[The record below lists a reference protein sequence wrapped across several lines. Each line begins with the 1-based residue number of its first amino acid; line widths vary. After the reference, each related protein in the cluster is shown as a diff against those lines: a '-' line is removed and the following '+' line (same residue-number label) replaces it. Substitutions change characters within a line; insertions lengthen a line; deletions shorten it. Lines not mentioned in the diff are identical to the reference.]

1 MNCNLARAALHFA
14 ILTIDRS
21 YHADT
26 QSKLRVT
33 TQKNVRLNKK
43 RIVIRGK
50 YGGFIKIVEKK
61 NFLQGILTEHGYI
74 NWWVIDRIELIPS
87 NYFLLINPKEKKIGE
102 LAIPREWFDDPPRR
116 SAIGELLASTIH
128 NCSYALPRAQLRPSN
143 THVEHPNSLSEDDH
157 LSNSQKMTA
166 SRR

>member
-1 MNCNLARAALHFA
+1 LNCNLVRAALDSA
-14 ILTIDRS
+14 RLIIDRS

-26 QSKLRVT
+26 QRELRRT

-61 NFLQGILTEHGYI
+61 NFLQGILTEHGYFD
-74 NWWVIDRIELIPS
+74 WWVIDRIELIPS

-128 NCSYALPRAQLRPSN
+128 NCSYALPRAQLRASN
-143 THVEHPNSLSEDDH
+143 TYVERHNSLSEEDRQ
-157 LSNSQKMTA
+157 SNIQKTTA
-166 SRR
+166 SHR

>member
-1 MNCNLARAALHFA
+1 LNCNLARAALHFA